1 MPDIDINTPTQEVK
15 EYASSVEDKMQ
26 NSVSETIDEYDSD
39 SQNSVTYDGYND
51 ITVSIKDK
59 DTPIVI
65 LFGPKSCGK
74 TMTLV
79 RLSRYLKE
87 QMYTVSPDRTFRD
100 SGDKHYERMCREFPN
115 MINSDDAASST
126 NLISFMLASIT
137 RNGKKICQILEAPG
151 ELYFDEDN
159 PKKDY
164 PTYINQ
170 IKNLSNRKIWIFMLE
185 PDWKNEQD
193 RQNYVDRITDFAK
206 NIRSKDSVILLMN
219 KIDKSNL
226 VIKVGVVNTSALF
239 KEVKD
244 SYPGILEPF
253 VNKIPIL
260 NWFEKYRCRIIPF
273 QTGDYTVTDSGK
285 MKYQK
290 SDDIY
295 PMMLWRAIR
304 KIVRG

>member
-1 MPDIDINTPTQEVK
+1 
-15 EYASSVEDKMQ
+15 
-26 NSVSETIDEYDSD
+26 
-39 SQNSVTYDGYND
+39 
-51 ITVSIKDK
+51 
-59 DTPIVI
+59 
-65 LFGPKSCGK
+65 
-74 TMTLV
+74 
-79 RLSRYLKE
+79 
-87 QMYTVSPDRTFRD
+87 
-100 SGDKHYERMCREFPN
+100 